1 MHRVLITAATV
12 AAALLAGGAQASS
25 VTATNGSQ
33 KSSSIVSWHC
43 SDCEPPAAKPD
54 LSNYKVPVLEPGT
67 QKTEIIEI
75 NGEKRLVRTE
85 AWFGGSPVVFVGKV
99 PAWMDAG
106 RTIANVPAPTSTS
119 FEEMIENAP
128 PPRDGI
134 DLEATTSAV
143 APAPQVAE
151 ASAKP
156 ITFEDFSLRLKRAE

>member
-12 AAALLAGGAQASS
+12 TAALLAGGAQAAS

-43 SDCEPPAAKPD
+43 SDCSPPAQKPD
-54 LSNYKVPVLEPGT
+54 RSSYKVPVLALGT

-85 AWFGGSPVVFVGKV
+85 AWLGGSPVVFVGKV
-99 PAWMDAG
+99 PAWMGD
-106 RTIANVPAPTSTS
+106 TKTLANVPASASTS
-119 FEEMIENAP
+119 FEEMIEKATP
-128 PPRDGI
+128 TRDGI

-143 APAPQVAE
+143 APEVEQ
-151 ASAKP
+151 ASVKP
-156 ITFEDFSLRLKRAE
+156 LALGEFSLRLKPAE